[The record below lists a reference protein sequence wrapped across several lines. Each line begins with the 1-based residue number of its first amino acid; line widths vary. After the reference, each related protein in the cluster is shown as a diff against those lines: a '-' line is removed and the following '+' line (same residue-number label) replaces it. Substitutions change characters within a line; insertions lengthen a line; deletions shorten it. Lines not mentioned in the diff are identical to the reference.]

1 MRPETICRSAL
12 AAGIPYVFLCR
23 QVGVPFNCSAAG
35 LVFGG
40 GFKKLHPA
48 TRKFVL
54 SGLTL
59 CPDDSEVQ
67 TEEEKA
73 VKVGLRR
80 LLGMNR
86 REWPYLAAG
95 VAASATIGTVQPL
108 FAVILSKAT
117 ALLTPDEP
125 ASNLLRFCLYLFALG
140 AAQLACGTL
149 QVCR

>member
-1 MRPETICRSAL
+1 M
-12 AAGIPYVFLCR
+12 
-23 QVGVPFNCSAAG
+23 
-35 LVFGG
+35 
-40 GFKKLHPA
+40 
-48 TRKFVL
+48 
-54 SGLTL
+54 
-59 CPDDSEVQ
+59 
-67 TEEEKA
+67 
-73 VKVGLRR
+73 KVGLRR

-149 QVCR
+149 QVWRQVSGAAEAPLHLFNTPALRIFHKIPYWH